1 MAKHMTFNH
10 YNIGSSPIGLKWR
23 ITLIKNDYN
32 LIGRIDTFQVYCVDS
47 SSTSHKIH
55 RKLFKLK

>member
-1 MAKHMTFNH
+1 MTFNH

-23 ITLIKNDYN
+23 ITLKNDYN

-47 SSTSHKIH
+47 SSTSHKIN